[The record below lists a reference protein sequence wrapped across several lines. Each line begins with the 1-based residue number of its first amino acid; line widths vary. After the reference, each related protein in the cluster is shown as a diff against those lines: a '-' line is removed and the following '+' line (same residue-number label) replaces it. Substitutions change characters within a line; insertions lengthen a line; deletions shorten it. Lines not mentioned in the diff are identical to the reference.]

1 MAPGVDPVFPS
12 RFGPGL
18 HILQRDC
25 MGDSCLSLRP
35 NIVCSLV

>member
-18 HILQRDC
+18 HILQW
-25 MGDSCLSLRP
+25 DSCLSLRP
-35 NIVCSLV
+35 NIVCTLV